1 MARSHVTAYRAG
13 ADHLGRDGPP
23 QYYLL
28 DALSMTVSIIRPP
41 VPVPVPV
48 HARAF
53 FRSSRAGYGPI
64 LERAEHGLVRE
75 GVGTR

>member
-13 ADHLGRDGPP
+13 ADRLGRDGPP

-48 HARAF
+48 HAKGF
-53 FRSSRAGYGPI
+53 FPVVESGIWANP
-64 LERAEHGLVRE
+64 
-75 GVGTR
+75 